1 MHRGLLLRQVFVVGF
16 HCNILCVVCV
26 CCMQTHTSCMCV
38 CIHICFAC
46 AHTHI
51 YIYICKIKIMYVC
64 LYLCVFLAF
73 ELGARFAM
81 PFPQCSGTP

>member
-26 CCMQTHTSCMCV
+26 LYADTYIVHVCMYTYMFCMRPHT
-38 CIHICFAC
+38 
-46 AHTHI
+46 
-51 YIYICKIKIMYVC
+51 YILYICKIKIMYVC